1 MPSLTNNLYRF
12 GEFMLHPQTRV
23 WRRGGEAVALT
34 PKACDALL
42 LLIQNAERIG
52 TKDESMKAV

>member
-1 MPSLTNNLYRF
+1 M
-12 GEFMLHPQTRV
+12 
-23 WRRGGEAVALT
+23 ALT